1 MTASRPSA
9 NRAGAALVVVC
20 CAADDADSLRDTLA
34 SLRSDGLE
42 VDLVEGLDQD
52 PKQLTEVIDR
62 RAGEGLYVLCR
73 SPRLGRELVEELR
86 EILLSR
92 HIPFARTLT
101 VAVGGRG
108 ALADRIRSGL
118 RRAST
123 RTTGPNRP
131 LGSEATPELVSTG
144 RSRPLRTTNATEDEE
159 PTLVG
164 KLDALGSRRPTS
176 HAAKPLP
183 PPPALPGPPPK
194 PPSPP
199 SSVAAPAPEPLRE
212 ESVVEAID
220 DDPASDEPASLSDPA
235 LSANELDLSDLD
247 QTGSRRPSGVEN
259 TSVSL
264 SPALIT
270 GNTVVGPAPAM
281 ITGDTLQ
288 GEKLPPQIKALA
300 ERWPPP
306 PPSPPAPANATG
318 NAPANAPGGPV
329 GGPFEFEPT
338 TAPFDRISLPPKP
351 NPSLP
356 TPPPPPPTTAGPLP
370 PTAPMSAPVA
380 PAAPSPIAPT
390 PSIAHDV
397 APAGRRSMLP
407 WALGGVA
414 ILLLALVIGLAV
426 SGDDD
431 PEVAS
436 AESSANDETSPPST
450 PAEGDPGQTKAA
462 EESAPA
468 GPRRYRVIDALAAR
482 KVRALDVLLI
492 ATDYGKPGDYTA
504 AAAYCGGLEIEGLVD
519 WRLPQIGELS
529 SLAEASMIG
538 RGMYWSSTASDTFG
552 DGHMA
557 WNVRRRHAQPY
568 DDDAIAVC
576 VRGGASGS

>member
-1 MTASRPSA
+1 MTASSRPSA

-20 CAADDADSLRDTLA
+20 CAADDAESLRDALTA
-34 SLRSDGLE
+34 LRGDGLE
-42 VDLVEGLDQD
+42 VELVEGLDQD
-52 PKQLTEVIDR
+52 PKQLIDVIDR
-62 RAGEGLYVLCR
+62 RESEGLYVLCR

-123 RTTGPNRP
+123 RITGPNRSV
-131 LGSEATPELVSTG
+131 GGVAPELVSTG

-164 KLDALGSRRPTS
+164 KRDLEGIASRPSVARPPAS
-176 HAAKPLP
+176 GRARPLISP
-183 PPPALPGPPPK
+183 PPPMAPPMAKTIAKTVAPATAPAAPPPTE
-194 PPSPP
+194 
-199 SSVAAPAPEPLRE
+199 V
-212 ESVVEAID
+212 SVVEMID
-220 DDPASDEPASLSDPA
+220 EDLLADDLGA
-235 LSANELDLSDLD
+235 LLDDAGPVADLDLSDLD
-247 QTGSRRPSGVEN
+247 QTGARRPSGVDN
-259 TSVSL
+259 TSVGL

-270 GNTVVGPAPAM
+270 GNTVIGPAPAM

-288 GEKLPPQIKALA
+288 GEKLPPKLRELA

-306 PPSPPAPANATG
+306 PSTTPAASAQSGPIELEPATTPIPRLSQPAPSASPSTPAPLASPSAPAPSFSPGAPPSPAVPTAIPATPSTSH
-318 NAPANAPGGPV
+318 
-329 GGPFEFEPT
+329 
-338 TAPFDRISLPPKP
+338 SLPI
-351 NPSLP
+351 
-356 TPPPPPPTTAGPLP
+356 
-370 PTAPMSAPVA
+370 V
-380 PAAPSPIAPT
+380 
-390 PSIAHDV
+390 
-397 APAGRRSMLP
+397 AGRTKALP

-414 ILLLALVIGLAV
+414 VLLLALVIGLAV

-431 PEVAS
+431 PEGAS
-436 AESSANDETSPPST
+436 SEAAADDAAPAPST
-450 PAEGDPGQTKAA
+450 PSPDAKDEAKADSD
-462 EESAPA
+462 EPEPS
-468 GPRRYRVIDALAAR
+468 GPRTYRVVDALKSR

-492 ATDYGKPGDYTA
+492 ATDRGKPGDYPSA
-504 AAAYCGGLEIEGLVD
+504 EAYCGGLEIEGLAG
-519 WRLPQIGELS
+519 WRLPHVGELS
-529 SLAEASMIG
+529 SLADANMIG

-557 WNVRRRHAQPY
+557 WNVRRSHAQPH

-576 VRGGASGS
+576 VRGGARGS